1 MTTIKFLV
9 NGQPVEVDSP
19 PLRRLTD
26 VLRDDLGLYATKV
39 GCEAG
44 DCGAC
49 SILLD
54 DKVINACTVP
64 VGRLRGHEVVT
75 LEGLDVSGR
84 IERLQRSFLHH
95 GAAQCGVCTP
105 GMLVAAAGLLA
116 TNPAPDEQAVKDGLG
131 GVLCRCTGYRKIIDA
146 VVAAPNFDEEPVR
159 APEGKAVGQRVPRVD
174 GVPKVRGTD
183 VFGADGS
190 PPGAL
195 VARVVRSPYPRASFE
210 FGDVEAFVESHEG
223 VAAVFTA
230 ADIPGRNCFGVI
242 PSFAD
247 QPVFAERET
256 RFQGE
261 AVALV
266 VGEPEV
272 MDTIDLATFPIG
284 WVELPALMSTKE
296 ALTEGAPLLHPTR
309 EQNVLIRGRVERG
322 DLEAAFASAETVIE
336 GEFATGFVEHAYIE
350 PEAGF
355 ARRVGDRIEVHVSTQ
370 TPHMDLLEVAEIL
383 ALDPAQVRIVPTA
396 VGGGF
401 GGKLDISLQPFL
413 ALAAWRLDRPVRMTY
428 TRPES
433 MMSTTKRHPSQ
444 MKVRVGV
451 TAEGRL
457 LAMDFEATFNTGA
470 YASWGPTVANRVPI
484 HAGGPYFYEAYRART
499 TAVHTN
505 SPPSGAFRG
514 FGVPQ
519 AAIAQECLFDEVAD
533 AVGIDR
539 LEFRLRNALTAH
551 RPTVTGQIFDAG
563 VGYADCLEAL
573 KPIWK
578 TARAEAASFNERR
591 NRRRRGVGVAGLCYE
606 CGKTALTNPSTIKV
620 GIDRNGRV
628 VLFQGAVD
636 IGQGANTVISQICA
650 DAVGVPLDAVIRV
663 GADTETTPDA
673 GKTSASRQTF
683 ISGNAALA
691 AGQSLRR
698 QLLALVGASDE
709 SSFEIDGS
717 SFQVHDRGEATPL
730 DLKSL
735 PVIEGNLVAVAVAT
749 YDPPTAALD
758 ESGQGEPYA
767 IFGFGAQLTEL
778 EVDLELGTVRLLRI
792 TAAHD
797 VGRAVN
803 PGLVEGQI
811 EGGIAQ
817 GIGLA
822 LMEEYI
828 PGRTDNLH
836 DYLIPTIGDVPEV
849 VSILVESNDP
859 RGPYGAKGI
868 GEHSLIPTAPSI
880 LNALRD
886 AIGVG
891 IRKLPA
897 TPDRVLAAIRS
908 AQRFDDMAGNQL

>member
-1 MTTIKFLV
+1 MIKLLV
-9 NGQPVEVDSP
+9 NGQSVGVDAP
-19 PLRRLTD
+19 PLRRLSD
-26 VLRDDLGLYATKV
+26 VLRDDLGMTATKV

-54 DKVINACTVP
+54 NEVVNSCTVP
-64 VGRLRGHEVVT
+64 IGRLEGHEVMT
-75 LEGLDVSGR
+75 LEGLDASGR

-95 GAAQCGVCTP
+95 GAAQCGICTP

-116 TNPAPDEQAVKDGLG
+116 TNPTPDERAVKDGLG

-146 VVAAPNFDEEPVR
+146 VVATPTFDEEPVR

-183 VFGADGS
+183 VFGADGFPS
-190 PPGAL
+190 DAL
-195 VARVVRSPYPRASFE
+195 LGRVIRCPYPRAAFE
-210 FGDVEAFVESHEG
+210 FGDLDAFIEEHVG

-230 ADIPGRNCFGVI
+230 KDIPGRNWFGVI
-242 PSFAD
+242 APLAD
-247 QPVFAERET
+247 QPVFA
-256 RFQGE
+256 QGE
-261 AVALV
+261 ARYRGESVALV
-266 VGEPEV
+266 VGEPEA
-272 MDTIDLATFPIG
+272 M
-284 WVELPALMSTKE
+284 E
-296 ALTEGAPLLHPTR
+296 ALDLTDFPVTWRELVPLMTPEEALADGAALLHPSR
-309 EQNVLIRGRVERG
+309 DRNVLIRGLVERG
-322 DLEAAFASAETVIE
+322 DLEAAFERAETIVE
-336 GEFATGFVEHAYIE
+336 AEFVTGFIEHAYIE

-355 ARRVGDRIEVHVSTQ
+355 ARRVGDRLEVHVTTQ
-370 TPHMDLLEVAEIL
+370 TPHMDLIEVAEIL
-383 ALDPAQVRIVPTA
+383 ALDPSQVRIVPTA

-413 ALAAWRLDRPVRMTY
+413 ALAAWRLERPVRMTY

-433 MMSTTKRHPSQ
+433 MMSTTKRHPAQ
-444 MKVRVGV
+444 MKIRVG
-451 TAEGRL
+451 ASGEGKL
-457 LAMDFEATFNTGA
+457 VAMDFEASFNTGA
-470 YASWGPTVANRVPI
+470 YSSWGPTVANRVPV
-484 HAGGPYFYEAYRART
+484 HAGGPYVYEAYRART
-499 TAVHTN
+499 AAVHTN
-505 SPPSGAFRG
+505 CPPSGAFRG

-533 AVGIDR
+533 VVGIDR
-539 LEFRLRNALTAH
+539 LEFRLRNALTA
-551 RPTVTGQIFDAG
+551 RQPTVTGQVFEAG
-563 VGYADCLEAL
+563 VGYVDCLEAL
-573 KPIWK
+573 RPAWIS
-578 TARAEAASFNERR
+578 ARAEAASFNEGTDGK
-591 NRRRRGVGVAGLCYE
+591 RRGVGVAGLWYG
-606 CGKTALTNPSTIKV
+606 CGNTALPNPSTIKV
-620 GIDRNGRV
+620 GLNRKGRV

-650 DAVGVPLDAVIRV
+650 DAVGVPLEAVIRI
-663 GADTETTPDA
+663 GADTDTTPDA
-673 GKTSASRQTF
+673 GKTSASRQTYV
-683 ISGNAALA
+683 SGNAAFA
-691 AGQSLRR
+691 AGQSLRK
-698 QLLALVGASDE
+698 QLLAWVGASEE
-709 SSFEIDGS
+709 SSFEVDGAR
-717 SFQVHDRGEATPL
+717 FLIHDRGEVKAV
-730 DLKSL
+730 DLNAL
-735 PVIEGNLVAVAVAT
+735 PAVEGDLVAVAVAT
-749 YDPPTAALD
+749 YDPPTTPLD
-758 ESGQGEPYA
+758 DKGQGEPYA

-778 EVDLELGTVRLLRI
+778 EVDLELGTVRLLKI

-803 PGLVEGQI
+803 PGLLEGQI

-828 PGRTDNLH
+828 PGRTENLH

-897 TPDRVLAAIRS
+897 TPDRVLAAIRTS
-908 AQRFDDMAGNQL
+908 RLG

>member
-1 MTTIKFLV
+1 MTKVKFSV

-26 VLRDDLGLYATKV
+26 VLRDHLGLHATKV

-54 DKVINACTVP
+54 GQVVNACTVP
-64 VGRLRGHEVVT
+64 IGRLTGHEVVT
-75 LEGLDVSGR
+75 LEGLDASGR

-95 GAAQCGVCTP
+95 GAAQCGICTP

-116 TNPAPDEQAVKDGLG
+116 TNPVPDEQAVKNGLG

-146 VVAAPNFDEEPVR
+146 VIATPNFDEEPVR
-159 APEGKAVGQRVPRVD
+159 APEGKVVGQRVPRVD
-174 GVPKVRGTD
+174 GIPKVRGTD
-183 VFGADGS
+183 IFGADGS
-190 PPGAL
+190 PPEAL
-195 VARVVRSPYPRASFE
+195 VARVVRSPYPRAAFE
-210 FGDVEAFVESHEG
+210 FGDLEDFVQSHQGVE
-223 VAAVFTA
+223 AVFTA
-230 ADIPGRNCFGVI
+230 SDIPGRNWFGVI
-242 PSFAD
+242 APLAD
-247 QPVFAERET
+247 QPVFAELEARY
-256 RFQGE
+256 RGE

-266 VGEPEV
+266 VGEAEF
-272 MDTIDLATFPIG
+272 MDAFDLATFPIE
-284 WVELPALMSTKE
+284 WNELTPLMSTEE
-296 ALTEGAPLLHPTR
+296 ALADGAPLLHSTR
-309 EQNVLIRGRVERG
+309 DQNVLIRGRVERG
-322 DLEAAFASAETVIE
+322 DLDAAFASADKVVE
-336 GEFATGFVEHAYIE
+336 GEFETGFIEHAYIE

-355 ARRVGDRIEVHVSTQ
+355 ARRVGDRLELHVTTQ

-413 ALAAWRLDRPVRMTY
+413 ALAAWHLDRPVRMTY

-433 MMSTTKRHPSQ
+433 MMSTTKRHPAQ
-444 MKVRVGV
+444 MKLRVGA
-451 TAEGRL
+451 TAEGSL

-484 HAGGPYFYEAYRART
+484 HAGGPYVYEAYRART
-499 TAVHTN
+499 AAVHTN
-505 SPPSGAFRG
+505 CPPSGAFRG

-533 AVGIDR
+533 ALGIDR
-539 LEFRLRNALTAH
+539 LEFRLRNALTA
-551 RPTVTGQIFDAG
+551 RQPTVTGQVFEAG
-563 VGYADCLEAL
+563 VGYVDCLESLA
-573 KPIWK
+573 PVWK
-578 TARAEAASFNERR
+578 TARAEAASFNERS
-591 NRRRRGVGVAGLCYE
+591 NGKKRGVGIAGLWYG
-606 CGKTALTNPSTIKV
+606 CGNTALPNPSTIKV
-620 GIDRNGRV
+620 GLDRKGRI

-650 DAVGVPLDAVIRV
+650 DAVGVPLEAVIRV
-663 GADTETTPDA
+663 GADTDTTPDA
-673 GKTSASRQTF
+673 GKTSASRQTY
-683 ISGNAALA
+683 ISGNAAFA
-691 AGQSLRR
+691 AGQSLRK
-698 QLLALVGASDE
+698 QLLALVGASEE
-709 SSFEIDGS
+709 SSFEINGAG
-717 SFQVHDRGEATPL
+717 FLVHDRGEVKPL
-730 DLKSL
+730 DLDAL
-735 PVIEGNLVAVAVAT
+735 PVLEGNLVAVAVAT
-749 YDPPTAALD
+749 YDPPTTALD
-758 ESGQGEPYA
+758 EKGQGEPYA
-767 IFGFGAQLTEL
+767 VFGFGAQLTEL
-778 EVDLELGTVRLLRI
+778 EVDLELGTVRLLKI

-803 PGLVEGQI
+803 PGLLEGQI

-817 GIGLA
+817 GIGMA

-828 PGRTDNLH
+828 PGRTENLH

-891 IRKLPA
+891 IRRLPA
-897 TPDRVLAAIRS
+897 TPDRVLAAIQS
-908 AQRFDDMAGNQL
+908 AQR